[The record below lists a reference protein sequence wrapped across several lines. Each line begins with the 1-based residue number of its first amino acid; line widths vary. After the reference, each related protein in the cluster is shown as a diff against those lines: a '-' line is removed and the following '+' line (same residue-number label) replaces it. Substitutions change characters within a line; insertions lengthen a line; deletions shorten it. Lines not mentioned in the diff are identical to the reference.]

1 MLMLDRARELVER
14 RSILRLLVVRDL
26 KVRYSSSALG
36 YVWTILDPLMMALVY
51 WFVFGFIFQG
61 HRKGLDPY
69 ILFLVVG
76 VLTWQWFNGGVM
88 DTTRA
93 LQQESK
99 LVRSTNL
106 PREIWVL
113 KIVFAKGVEF
123 LLSIP
128 VIVLFMIRYGV
139 PPRWDILWALPA
151 AMLLQTVLITGVG
164 LALAAVT
171 VLVTDMQR
179 VVRILLRV
187 AFYVTPIVYSVD
199 ALNQHPALKYVMA
212 LNPMTGIVDLY
223 RRCVDLRTPS
233 GASAFDGT
241 AGWHVPAIS
250 AVVTVALFVLGSSLF
265 RRLEPAVLKE
275 L

>member
-36 YVWTILDPLMMALVY
+36 YLWTIIDPLMMSAVY
-51 WFVFGFIFQG
+51 WLVFGFVFNATD
-61 HRKGLDPY
+61 RGLDPY
-69 ILFLVVG
+69 IVFLVIG
-76 VLTWQWFNGGVM
+76 VLAWQWFNAGVV

-93 LQQESK
+93 LQQEAK

-113 KIVFAKGVEF
+113 KIVGAKGVEF
-123 LLSIP
+123 VLSLP
-128 VIVLFMIRYGV
+128 VIALFMVIQDRPPTWNALWCV
-139 PPRWDILWALPA
+139 PLAIV
-151 AMLLQTVLITGVG
+151 LQTVLISGIG
-164 LALAAVT
+164 LALASMA
-171 VLVTDMQR
+171 VLVTDLQR

-187 AFYVTPIVYSVD
+187 MFYLTPVLYSVHILED
-199 ALNQHPALKYVMA
+199 AFNVDGITKIVA
-212 LNPMTGIVDLY
+212 LNPMAGIIDLY
-223 RRCVDLRTPS
+223 RRAAFPDTQTP
-233 GASAFDGT
+233 
-241 AGWHVPAIS
+241 WHVVGIGS
-250 AVVTVALFVLGSSLF
+250 VVTVVVFFLGASIF

>member
-1 MLMLDRARELVER
+1 MLMLDRGRELVER
-14 RSILRLLVVRDL
+14 RRILWLLVVRDL

-51 WFVFGFIFQG
+51 WLVFGFIFDGSKRGIQ
-61 HRKGLDPY
+61 PY

-76 VLTWQWFNGGVM
+76 VLAWQWFNGGVM

-106 PREIWVL
+106 PREIWVV
-113 KIVFAKGVEF
+113 KIVLAKGAEF
-123 LLSIP
+123 LFSLP
-128 VIVLFMIRYGV
+128 VIVLFMIRYRT
-139 PPRWDILWALPA
+139 PPTWDTLWALPA
-151 AMLLQTVLITGVG
+151 ALVLQAVLITGIG
-164 LALAAVT
+164 LALSAVT

-187 AFYVTPIVYSVD
+187 LFYLTPVVYSIHVLPHAFLRD
-199 ALNQHPALKYVMA
+199 VMA
-212 LNPMTGIVDLY
+212 VNPMTGVIDLY
-223 RRCVDLRTPS
+223 RRCVFPS
-233 GASAFDGT
+233 T
-241 AGWHVPAIS
+241 ELGWHVPAIS
-250 AVVTVALFVLGSSLF
+250 AVVTLVIFLLGSALF

>member
-1 MLMLDRARELVER
+1 MLDRGRALVGQR
-14 RSILRLLVVRDL
+14 RVLWLLVVRDL

-36 YVWTILDPLMMALVY
+36 YLWTIIDPLMMAAVY
-51 WFVFGFIFQG
+51 WFVFGVIFSGGGRGIQPYVVFI
-61 HRKGLDPY
+61 
-69 ILFLVVG
+69 VSG
-76 VLTWQWFNGGVM
+76 VLAWQWFNSGVM

-106 PREIWVL
+106 PREIWVI
-113 KIVFAKGVEF
+113 KIVGAKGVEF

-128 VIVLFMIRYGV
+128 VVALFMVLFHR
-139 PPRWDILWALPA
+139 PPQWDALWALPA
-151 AMLLQTVLITGVG
+151 AILLQTILISGVG

-171 VLVTDMQR
+171 VLVTDLQR

-187 AFYVTPIVYSVD
+187 LFYLTPVVYSIHV
-199 ALNQHPALKYVMA
+199 LPAHHHLRDIMA
-212 LNPMTGIVDLY
+212 LNPMTGIIDLY
-223 RRCVDLRTPS
+223 RRSIFPHTE
-233 GASAFDGT
+233 T
-241 AGWHVPAIS
+241 QWHVPAAG
-250 AVVTVALFVLGSSLF
+250 AVVSLLLFVLGAWVF

>member
-1 MLMLDRARELVER
+1 MLMLDRGRELVDR
-14 RSILRLLVVRDL
+14 RNILWLLVVRDL

-51 WFVFGFIFQG
+51 WLVFGVIFSG
-61 HRKGLDPY
+61 GTRGVKPY
-69 ILFLVVG
+69 VLFLVVG
-76 VLTWQWFNGGVM
+76 VLAWQWFNGGVN

-113 KIVFAKGVEF
+113 KIVLAKGVEF
-123 LLSIP
+123 LFSIP
-128 VIVLFMIRYGV
+128 VIIFFMIKYHR
-139 PPRWDILWALPA
+139 PPQWDVLWALPTA
-151 AMLLQTVLITGVG
+151 LFLQAVLITGIG

-187 AFYVTPIVYSVD
+187 LFYLTPVVYSIHVLEKSKISWLAD
-199 ALNQHPALKYVMA
+199 LMA
-212 LNPMTGIVDLY
+212 LNPMTGIIDLY
-223 RRCVDLRTPS
+223 RRCIFPS
-233 GASAFDGT
+233 TGV
-241 AGWHVPAIS
+241 GWHVATIG
-250 AVVTVALFVLGSSLF
+250 AVVTFVLFILGSIVF
-265 RRLEPAVLKE
+265 RRLEPVVLKE